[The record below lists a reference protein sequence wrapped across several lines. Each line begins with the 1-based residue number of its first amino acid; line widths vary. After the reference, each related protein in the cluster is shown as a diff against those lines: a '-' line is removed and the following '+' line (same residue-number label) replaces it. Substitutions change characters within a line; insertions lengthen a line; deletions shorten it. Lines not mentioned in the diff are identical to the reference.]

1 MKNKIAIAI
10 PDTSVSD
17 VFDLGEKT
25 AKLGIIARSVAIFQV
40 NTIFIYKDTSISG
53 SKSDYERRVMKNILS
68 YIETPQYLRK
78 SLFPYH
84 KDLKNAGQLPPLA
97 TYHHPIDEI
106 KANQFRDG
114 IVYLN
119 KKNEVVA
126 EVGAENPLHVVNNPG
141 ESLKNRKMRVTTFI
155 RRQNKGELVAEI
167 VPREI
172 AEEKLYWGYNIKETN
187 NPLHKFNKKEDYI
200 VIGTSRTGDN
210 YKDIT
215 LEQQEDLKKKISSH
229 KPILLVFG
237 SPKIG
242 LPEMLKGTGV
252 KINELFDLFLNTIP
266 NAGTRSV
273 RLEEA
278 ITISLARVLPLFEN
292 Y

>member
-1 MKNKIAIAI
+1 MKNKLAIAI

-25 AKLGIIARSVAIFQV
+25 HKLGTIARSVAIFEV

-78 SLFPYH
+78 SLFPFH

-97 TYHHPIDEI
+97 TFHHPIDNI
-106 KANQFRDG
+106 KPNQYRDG

-126 EVGAENPLHVVNNPG
+126 EVGAENPLQVLNNPG
-141 ESLKNRKMRVTTFI
+141 ESLKNRKLRVTTLI
-155 RRQNKGELVAEI
+155 RRVDGKLVAEI
-167 VPREI
+167 IPKEI
-172 AEEKLYWGYNIKETN
+172 AEEKLYWGYTIKETS
-187 NPLHKFNKKEDYI
+187 NPLSKFNKKNDYI
-200 VIGTSRTGDN
+200 VIGTSRTGDKYDEIN
-210 YKDIT
+210 IKENES
-215 LEQQEDLKKKISSH
+215 LMKKFSTN

-237 SPKIG
+237 SPKTG

-252 KINELFDLFLNTIP
+252 KQNDLFDLFLNTIP
-266 NAGTRSV
+266 HPGTRSV

-278 ITISLARVLPLFEN
+278 ITISLARLLPMFEHL
-292 Y
+292 